1 MVRKW
6 NVLNAEDPSNSS
18 VDKIGKFL
26 VQEAL
31 SVTAKQ
37 KPMKIVCNFLSCS
50 FPEIKGFSG
59 TIMFDNQYVHS
70 SMTHII

>member
-1 MVRKW
+1 MLRRW

-18 VDKIGKFL
+18 VDKTGKFF

-37 KPMKIVCNFLSCS
+37 KPMKSVCNFLSHS
-50 FPEIKGFSG
+50 FPKGKEFLTKLGPEIFKNKS
-59 TIMFDNQYVHS
+59 I
-70 SMTHII
+70 